1 MVNYPTGDW
10 YRKYMMTYE
19 DRVMEEF
26 KNQIMKGDQT
36 DLFQQSYKEL
46 LNSGMFFEFHPEL
59 TGDWDKDK
67 DYWNKI
73 NNNPIVSN
81 ETYLDVENNIKSV
94 EEQLRERIL
103 QLEGKLEDAECEI
116 EIIKSEVQGILSALS
131 NAVENG
137 VQLNI
142 GIVVGQTMSKLTD
155 IIYK

>member
-1 MVNYPTGDW
+1 MVNYPTGGW
-10 YRKYMMTYE
+10 YRNYMMTYE
-19 DRVMEEF
+19 DAIMENF
-26 KNQIMKGDQT
+26 KKQMMKGDPT
-36 DLFQQSYKEL
+36 DSLKQSYKEL

-67 DYWNKI
+67 QEWHKI
-73 NNNPIVSN
+73 NNPIVSN
-81 ETYLDVENNIKSV
+81 ETYLDVENKTKAV